1 MNQSNP
7 RPMVAEPPPVIHG
20 SFSVERIY
28 RHPAARVFFA
38 HADMATTRRWRVEG
52 EGFEIL
58 EHAMDFRVDGTEV
71 AQFRYGDGPVIRMDT
86 QYQAIEPDRRIVFSY
101 RMAIGEAP
109 MSVSLAT
116 IEITPVDGGS
126 KLTFTEQGA
135 YFGDPTAL
143 AGREEGTRGLLESLA
158 VELDRRA

>member
-1 MNQSNP
+1 MSQPNP
-7 RPMVAEPPPVIHG
+7 RPMAAEPPPVIHG

-28 RHPAARVFFA
+28 RHPAELVFFA
-38 HADMATTRRWRVEG
+38 HADVATTRRWRVEG

-58 EHAMDFRVDGTEV
+58 EHEMDFRVDGAEV
-71 AQFRYGDGPVIRMDT
+71 ARFRYGDGPVIRMDS
-86 QYQAIEPDRRIVFSY
+86 QFQAIEPDRRIVFTY

-135 YFGDPTAL
+135 YFGDPA
-143 AGREEGTRGLLESLA
+143 AVASREEGTRGLLESLA
-158 VELDRRA
+158 AELDRTA